1 MRRLLVL
8 TALAAALTAG
18 AQQRIVRL
26 WNNASAPHDNGLRG
40 GERVEEDRL
49 FNTTE
54 AVLYVYAA
62 DPARATGQ
70 AAVVCPGG
78 GYRYCSPREA
88 DPVAVQFL
96 QAGYHVFTLI
106 YSTDHAPLLW
116 QPLTEAA
123 SAILYLRRN
132 AADLRIAADKITIVG
147 FSAGAHLAASTAL
160 LWDAAPVQ
168 QAHGITGTEARPNAV
183 VLGYPVITSGK
194 IAHRGSIENLCGAD
208 EALLQTMSLE
218 YQVRPEVPPFFIWH
232 TVEDQA
238 VPVETSL
245 LLAGA
250 LKENNVP
257 FELHL
262 FTHGGH
268 GSSTCTY
275 VVNTPI

>member
-1 MRRLLVL
+1 MKFVEYKLATGAML
-8 TALAAALTAG
+8 TG
-18 AQQRIVRL
+18 Y
-26 WNNASAPHDNGLRG
+26 LRD
-40 GERVEEDRL
+40 E
-49 FNTTE
+49 TTE
-54 AVLYVYAA
+54 MPSYNTRPAVLIL
-62 DPARATGQ
+62 
-70 AAVVCPGG
+70 PGG

-168 QAHGITGTEARPNAV
+168 QALGITGTEARPNAV

-194 IAHRGSIENLCGAD
+194 FAHRGSFENLCGAD

-218 YQVRPEVPPFFIWH
+218 NQVRPDVPPFFIWH

-238 VPVETSL
+238 VPVENSL

-262 FTHGGH
+262 FTHGSH
-268 GSSTCTY
+268 GSSTCTNE
-275 VVNTPI
+275 VNTPNKHNNAWLPLCMGWLGETLDFTL

>member
-1 MRRLLVL
+1 MKFVEYKLATGAML
-8 TALAAALTAG
+8 TG
-18 AQQRIVRL
+18 Y
-26 WNNASAPHDNGLRG
+26 LRD
-40 GERVEEDRL
+40 E
-49 FNTTE
+49 TTE
-54 AVLYVYAA
+54 MPSYNTRPAVLIL
-62 DPARATGQ
+62 
-70 AAVVCPGG
+70 PGG

-168 QAHGITGTEARPNAV
+168 QALGITGTEARPNAV
-183 VLGYPVITSGK
+183 VLGYLVITSGK
-194 IAHRGSIENLCGAD
+194 FAHRGSFENLCGAD

-218 YQVRPEVPPFFIWH
+218 NQVRPYVPPFFIWH

-238 VPVETSL
+238 VPVENSL

-268 GSSTCTY
+268 GSSTCTNE
-275 VVNTPI
+275 VNTPNKHNNAWLPLCMGWLGETLDFTL

>member
-1 MRRLLVL
+1 MKLLRTLNFATSAML
-8 TALAAALTAG
+8 TG
-18 AQQRIVRL
+18 Y
-26 WNNASAPHDNGLRG
+26 LRD
-40 GERVEEDRL
+40 E
-49 FNTTE
+49 TTE
-54 AVLYVYAA
+54 MPSFDAAGSA
-62 DPARATGQ
+62 DPARRRL
-70 AAVVCPGG
+70 PLLL
-78 GYRYCSPREA
+78 PREA

-147 FSAGAHLAASTAL
+147 FCRCPPGGFHRPAVGCSSRAAGPWSAETGSPPKCGGAGVPRYHQRQ
-160 LWDAAPVQ
+160 V
-168 QAHGITGTEARPNAV
+168 
-183 VLGYPVITSGK
+183 Y
-194 IAHRGSIENLCGAD
+194 HRGSFENLCGTD

-218 YQVRPEVPPFFIWH
+218 NQVRPDVPPFFIWH
-232 TVEDQA
+232 TVEDEA
-238 VPVETSL
+238 VPVENSL

-250 LKENNVP
+250 LKEKNNVP

-268 GSSTCTY
+268 GSSTCTNE
-275 VVNTPI
+275 VNTPNSITTPGCPCAWAGWGRPWILPCDLSSPIKKLFL

>member
-1 MRRLLVL
+1 MKFVEYKLATGAML
-8 TALAAALTAG
+8 TG
-18 AQQRIVRL
+18 Y
-26 WNNASAPHDNGLRG
+26 LRD
-40 GERVEEDRL
+40 E
-49 FNTTE
+49 TTE
-54 AVLYVYAA
+54 MPSYNTRPAVLIL
-62 DPARATGQ
+62 
-70 AAVVCPGG
+70 PGG

-168 QAHGITGTEARPNAV
+168 QALGITGTEARPNAV

-194 IAHRGSIENLCGAD
+194 FAHRGSFDNLCGAD

-218 YQVRPEVPPFFIWH
+218 NQVFA
-232 TVEDQA
+232 Q
-238 VPVETSL
+238 VPVENSL

-262 FTHGGH
+262 FTHGSH
-268 GSSTCTY
+268 GSSTCTNE
-275 VVNTPI
+275 VNTPNKHNNAWLPLCMGWLGETLDFTL

>member
-1 MRRLLVL
+1 MKFVEHKLATGAML
-8 TALAAALTAG
+8 TG
-18 AQQRIVRL
+18 Y
-26 WNNASAPHDNGLRG
+26 LRD
-40 GERVEEDRL
+40 E
-49 FNTTE
+49 TTE
-54 AVLYVYAA
+54 MPSYNTRPAVLIL
-62 DPARATGQ
+62 
-70 AAVVCPGG
+70 PGG
-78 GYRYCSPREA
+78 GYRYCSAREA

-168 QAHGITGTEARPNAV
+168 QALGITGTEARPNAV

-194 IAHRGSIENLCGAD
+194 FAHRGSFENLCGAD

-218 YQVRPEVPPFFIWH
+218 NQVRPDVPPFFIWH

-238 VPVETSL
+238 VPVEISL

-250 LKENNVP
+250 L
-257 FELHL
+257 
-262 FTHGGH
+262 
-268 GSSTCTY
+268 
-275 VVNTPI
+275 